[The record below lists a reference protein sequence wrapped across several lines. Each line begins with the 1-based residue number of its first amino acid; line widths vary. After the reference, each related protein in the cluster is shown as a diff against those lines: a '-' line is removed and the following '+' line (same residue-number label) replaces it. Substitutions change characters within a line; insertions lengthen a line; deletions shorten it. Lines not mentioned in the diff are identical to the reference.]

1 MNNSTPPP
9 SRPGK
14 TAPDDRP
21 AINAEWLAHML
32 EAKPDFLK
40 RLFEVFMN
48 EEPVRLAALVAAVVM
63 SDVEQVRYL
72 AHSLKG
78 AAATMGM
85 ERLRDACRELEFAA
99 KDGDSAAISARL
111 VPVTQEMESVFALMR
126 RVMTPV

>member
-1 MNNSTPPP
+1 MNTTSPQNA
-9 SRPGK
+9 RPGK

-48 EEPVRLAALVAAVVM
+48 EEPVRLAALVAAVAM
-63 SDVEQVRYL
+63 SDLEQVRYL

-99 KDGDSAAISARL
+99 KDSDMAAISTRL
-111 VPVTQEMESVFALMR
+111 LPVTQEMESVFALMS
-126 RVMTPV
+126 RVMSPV

>member
-1 MNNSTPPP
+1 MNSTPPT

-21 AINAEWLAHML
+21 AINTEWLAHML

-111 VPVTQEMESVFALMR
+111 LPVTQEMESVFALMR